1 MSLQDYANRK
11 YDYLAFQN
19 VDVSRET
26 KLGLALYDEDTS
38 GKICTGIQKL
48 AQRWA
53 LEFLTELGSMVHRP
67 DRGCEFMTLVRFGRL
82 RNRAD
87 VSSAFVA
94 ANLTVARN
102 LQLEEYPNMPDDER
116 FEAAELANV
125 SIQPSFIDLRVIIV
139 SRAGNS
145 RAVILPVETLP

>member
-11 YDYLAFQN
+11 YDYLAFQK
-19 VDVSRET
+19 VDINKEAQ
-26 KLGLALYDEDTS
+26 LGLALYDEDTS

-53 LEFLTELGSMVHRP
+53 LEFLTEQGSMLHLP
-67 DRGCEFMTLVRFGRL
+67 QRGCEFMTLVRFGRL
-82 RNRAD
+82 RNRSD
-87 VSSAFVA
+87 VASAFVA

-102 LQLEEYPNMPDDER
+102 MQLEEYPNMLDDER
-116 FEAAELANV
+116 LGAAELANV
-125 SIQPSFIDLRVIIV
+125 SIQPGFIDLRVIIV

-145 RAVILPVETLP
+145 RAIIVPVETLP